1 MQGFEH
7 RLNRAGARRAEGRR
21 EMVGGGEGRT
31 WGFLVGLGE
40 PGRGGA
46 GLGATEDPN
55 SRERVAPGLGAC
67 FHACPFFFIKT
78 GDK

>member
-7 RLNRAGARRAEGRR
+7 RLNRVGARRAEGRR

-31 WGFLVGLGE
+31 WGDPCGAG
-40 PGRGGA
+40 GAGQGGGA

-55 SRERVAPGLGAC
+55 SRERVAVGLGAC
-67 FHACPFFFIKT
+67 FHACPFFFH
-78 GDK
+78 